1 MTGQRQRK
9 PYPTQIHRQSF
20 EICVFSHILLELQ
33 SGDLYIE
40 GSSEFGDYYSQ
51 LISWEEYE
59 ANIGEYSQ
67 LINLPIEP
75 QTFVEH
81 EQQRLEEIALKT
93 DQSFPDNTKVSFK
106 NDRPVIHR
114 SRKNKAQGVTE
125 LRSLVAERMT
135 PVSLLDVLT
144 DTELWLNWTRFFK
157 PVSGFEAKL
166 EDPIARYLA
175 TTFCYGC
182 NIGPSQLSR
191 ALKEFDRRQLF
202 RVHQRHISSEKL
214 HQAIETII
222 NAYNRFD
229 LPRFWGSG
237 KRASVDGAKWDIY
250 ENNLLAEYH
259 IRYGGYGGLGYYH
272 VSDTYIALFSNFIP
286 CGVWEAVFLLDGL
299 VQNTSDI
306 QPDTIYGDTQAQSAT
321 VYGLAYL
328 LGISLMP
335 RIRKWQ
341 DLSFLRPKASSKYEH
356 IDDLFSEVV
365 DWKFVMAHLKDMLR
379 VVLSI
384 KMGRINPS
392 TILRKL
398 GTNSRKNKLYKAFH
412 ELGRAVRTGFLL
424 QYINDEE
431 LRSMIQ
437 AATNKSEAFNGFVR
451 WLSFGGHGVINTNNR
466 DEQRKRI
473 KYNHLV
479 ANCLIFYN
487 VVEISRILKE
497 LVQEGYKLDPAAV
510 AGLSP
515 YFTRHANRFGRY
527 SLDLN
532 RQPPMLDFSALGIS
546 GQSLELA

>member
-1 MTGQRQRK
+1 M
-9 PYPTQIHRQSF
+9 
-20 EICVFSHILLELQ
+20 
-33 SGDLYIE
+33 
-40 GSSEFGDYYSQ
+40 
-51 LISWEEYE
+51 
-59 ANIGEYSQ
+59 
-67 LINLPIEP
+67 
-75 QTFVEH
+75 
-81 EQQRLEEIALKT
+81 
-93 DQSFPDNTKVSFK
+93 
-106 NDRPVIHR
+106 
-114 SRKNKAQGVTE
+114 
-125 LRSLVAERMT
+125 
-135 PVSLLDVLT
+135 
-144 DTELWLNWTRFFK
+144 
-157 PVSGFEAKL
+157 AKL
-166 EDPIARYLA
+166 DP
-175 TTFCYGC
+175 
-182 NIGPSQLSR
+182 
-191 ALKEFDRRQLF
+191 
-202 RVHQRHISSEKL
+202 
-214 HQAIETII
+214 
-222 NAYNRFD
+222 
-229 LPRFWGSG
+229 
-237 KRASVDGAKWDIY
+237 KWDIY

-306 QPDTIYGDTQAQSAT
+306 QPDTIHGDTQAQSAT
-321 VYGLAYL
+321 VYGLAHL

-341 DLSFLRPKASSKYEH
+341 DLSFFRPKASSKYEH

-365 DWKFVMAHLKDMLR
+365 DWKLIMTHLKDMLR

-412 ELGRAVRTGFLL
+412 ELGCAVRTGFLL

-487 VVEISRILKE
+487 VVEITRILKE

-532 RQPPMLDFSALGIS
+532 RQPPILDFSALEIS